1 MTHGR
6 VHFASRSG
14 IKSAF
19 IILHKWMHETRA
31 YVSYVYVCVGIFQ
44 NHTKKEDQ
52 DQLSLSHH

>member
-31 YVSYVYVCVGIFQ
+31 YVSYVYVCVY
-44 NHTKKEDQ
+44 
-52 DQLSLSHH
+52 LSESY